1 MTGKM
6 IGCFL
11 TYKGGKGK
19 DAQTLVF
26 GGKGNGGVNS
36 LREHFVDDKNL
47 YCLLRLNDKIDESV
61 TTKFVFI
68 HWMGN
73 SVPFFQ
79 KGKITLHIA
88 PVKEFVGQSHVDLK
102 CNTLDEV
109 TEDIVMEKVMD
120 FSGSGSRVL
129 DDQGQSQLKTQRT
142 QKVGNVQTR
151 RTTTEELTFDQ
162 DVISAIEEVRSNVH
176 TWCLAGYH
184 DTESADSIVLIS
196 KGNGDVEELKQHLND
211 NIVAYGLIR
220 KNEKI
225 DNSITVKFCYVRW
238 IGPNIPRMQKAKLG
252 VHINNIQKTFHP
264 YHVDIQCE
272 RLDEISDAIVE
283 DIISRS
289 SGQKI
294 HVKDNVDET
303 TRHFYRGT
311 VNTDGTSTTTTT
323 TNNNN
328 DTDTEP
334 REPRAKIVVQKR
346 LSIRKSVSGSK
357 ESSVV
362 MKDEESI
369 REYIQSV
376 RRDDDPTDWCLI
388 TYDAPKSNTLVT
400 LAKGSGGINELVS
413 HLAPE
418 IAAYGLYRKSDQID
432 LSETVKFCFI
442 DWRGSNINYMQ
453 RAQLGTHSGFV
464 TELFHPYHVDIQT
477 SEHSDLSEEAILD
490 KIRHSAGTKN
500 WVK

>member
-1 MTGKM
+1 
-6 IGCFL
+6 
-11 TYKGGKGK
+11 
-19 DAQTLVF
+19 
-26 GGKGNGGVNS
+26 
-36 LREHFVDDKNL
+36 
-47 YCLLRLNDKIDESV
+47 
-61 TTKFVFI
+61 VFI
-68 HWMGN
+68 HWLGN

-88 PVKEFVGQSHVDLK
+88 PVKEFVGQAHVTHQ

-109 TEDIVMEKVMD
+109 TDVIVMEKVMD

-129 DDQGQSQLKTQRT
+129 DSQGQSHLKTQRN

-151 RTTTEELTFDQ
+151 RTTTDEELTYDPE
-162 DVISAIEEVRSNVH
+162 VIHAIEEVRSNVN
-176 TWCLAGYH
+176 TWCLIGY
-184 DTESADSIVLIS
+184 ESPESSNLVLIS
-196 KGNGDVEELKQHLND
+196 KGSGDVDELKLQLTD
-211 NIVAYGLIR
+211 EIVAYGLVR

-225 DNSITVKFCYVRW
+225 DNSITVKFCHIRW

-252 VHINNIQKTFHP
+252 VHVNNIQKTFHP

-294 HVKDNVDET
+294 HVKDNVDESVRQT
-303 TRHFYRGT
+303 FYRGT
-311 VNTDGTSTTTTT
+311 SNTGNNTSTTTI
-323 TNNNN
+323 TNN
-328 DTDTEP
+328 TEP
-334 REPRAKIVVQKR
+334 EPTPKEPKQPKPVQKR
-346 LSIRKSVSGSK
+346 LSMRKSVSGTK
-357 ESSVV
+357 EPTVT

-369 REYIQSV
+369 REFIQSV
-376 RRDDDPTDWCLI
+376 RRDDDPTNWCLI

-400 LAKGSGGINELVS
+400 LARGSGDTSELVS

-418 IAAYGLYRKSDQID
+418 IVAYGLYRKSDQID

-477 SEHSDLSEEAILD
+477 SDLSDLTEEAIID